1 MLPVPSLLALLQLA
15 SPALPLG
22 AYAYSEG
29 LEFLTQSQIQ
39 NAEAL
44 LTWLRQELG
53 YGSIRIESAVML
65 RGHRCWR
72 LGEELNG
79 LNHWNQWLGAQRET
93 SELRR
98 QSQQMGRSLLQ
109 LLAQLTEEPRFSS
122 IAETFN
128 SPCHYALAFGMGA
141 AHWQIPEE
149 AALLGYL
156 HSWASNLITAGVK
169 LIPLGQTAGQRLL
182 QALSADIGEQC
193 PGLLALEDDNL
204 YSCSLGLAL
213 ASMGH
218 EAQYSR
224 LFRS

>member
-1 MLPVPSLLALLQLA
+1 MLPAPSLLALLQLA

-29 LEFLTQSQIQ
+29 LEFLTQSPIQ
-39 NAEAL
+39 DAEAL
-44 LTWLRQELG
+44 LTWLRQELR
-53 YGSIRIESAVML
+53 YGSIRVDSAVML
-65 RGHRCWR
+65 RGYRCWP
-72 LGEELNG
+72 EIDG
-79 LNHWNQWLGAQRET
+79 LNRWNQWLSAQREA

-109 LLAQLTEEPRFSS
+109 LLAQLTEEPRFSAIS
-122 IAETFN
+122 DTLN
-128 SPCHYALAFGMGA
+128 QPCHYALAFGLGA

-149 AALLGYL
+149 AALLAYL

-169 LIPLGQTAGQRLL
+169 LIPLGQTAGQQLL
-182 QALSADIGEQC
+182 RELSADMEEQC
-193 PGLLALEDDNL
+193 PELLALEDDNL

-218 EAQYSR
+218 EAQYAR